1 MNRQTLTHLGLSA
14 LSLWLLAA
22 CGAPAPTPIAQ
33 VSASPTA
40 TVTLTPTIA
49 PTLTPTPEP
58 TFTPTPTSTPT
69 PTPLPNPLDVQYMRQ
84 QTYPGS
90 DLVIERELPRGGNY
104 TQAIVSY
111 QSAGNKLYALLT
123 IPIGDRPPTGW
134 PIIVFNH
141 GYIPPAV
148 YRTVE
153 DYQSHV
159 RRLASSGYIVIKPDY
174 RGHADSEGE
183 SRGGYGQPDYTVDV
197 LNAVAAIKRH
207 PDADPKRL
215 GMYGHSMGGHITLRA
230 MVTTSDIKAGVIWA
244 GVVASYADLLDNWRR
259 PIPASIPPQA
269 RRWREELVTQHGSPA
284 ENPAF
289 WNSISPIAFA
299 ADVSG
304 PIQLHHGTNDADVPT
319 EFSDSLNQALL
330 NAGREVE
337 YFVYPGDNHN
347 LLNNW
352 GTVMARTV
360 AFFDKHVKGEQAA
373 SN

>member
-1 MNRQTLTHLGLSA
+1 MNRPPLISLSILA
-14 LSLWLLAA
+14 VWLLAA
-22 CGAPAPTPIAQ
+22 CSTPAPVAQ
-33 VSASPTA
+33 VIATAAPTA
-40 TVTLTPTIA
+40 TSAPTSTHTTTPTI
-49 PTLTPTPEP
+49 TSTPVP
-58 TFTPTPTSTPT
+58 TPTPTPTITPT
-69 PTPLPNPLDVQYMRQ
+69 PTPLPNPLDVSYMRQ

-90 DLVIERELPRGGNY
+90 DLVIERELPRGSNY

-111 QSAGNKLYALLT
+111 QSEGNKIFALLT

-134 PIIVFNH
+134 PVIVFNH
-141 GYIPPAV
+141 GYIPPEV
-148 YRTVE
+148 YRTTE
-153 DYQSHV
+153 LYESHV
-159 RRLASSGYIVIKPDY
+159 RRLATSGYIVIKPDY
-174 RGHADSEGE
+174 RGHGESEGDP
-183 SRGGYGQPDYTVDV
+183 RGGYGQPDYTIDV
-197 LNAVAAIKRH
+197 LNALASIKRH
-207 PDADPKRL
+207 PDADPNRL

-230 MVTTSDIKAGVIWA
+230 MVTTGDIKAGVIWA
-244 GVVASYADLLDNWRR
+244 GVVASYADLLNNWRR

-269 RRWREELVTQHGSPA
+269 RRWREEFVAQYGTPD

-330 NAGREVE
+330 DAGRDVE

-352 GTVMARTV
+352 GTVMSRTV
-360 AFFDKHVKGEQAA
+360 AFFDKHVKGEQTA

>member
-1 MNRQTLTHLGLSA
+1 MNRQTLISLSVMA
-14 LSLWLLAA
+14 MWLLAA
-22 CGAPAPTPIAQ
+22 CSAPAPVAQ
-33 VSASPTA
+33 VSVTSTA
-40 TVTLTPTIA
+40 TSAPTRPPTIA
-49 PTLTPTPEP
+49 PTPVPTL
-58 TFTPTPTSTPT
+58 TPTPTSTPT
-69 PTPLPNPLDVQYMRQ
+69 PTPTPVPNPLDVEFMRQ

-111 QSAGNKLYALLT
+111 QSEGNKIYALLA

-134 PIIVFNH
+134 PVIVFNH

-174 RGHADSEGE
+174 RGHGDSEGE

-197 LNAVAAIKRH
+197 LNAVASIKRY
-207 PDADPKRL
+207 PEADPKRI

-269 RRWREELVTQHGSPA
+269 RRWREEFVAQHGSPA

-352 GTVMARTV
+352 GTVMSRTV
-360 AFFDKHVKGEQAA
+360 AFFDKHVKGEQMA

>member
-1 MNRQTLTHLGLSA
+1 
-14 LSLWLLAA
+14 
-22 CGAPAPTPIAQ
+22 
-33 VSASPTA
+33 
-40 TVTLTPTIA
+40 
-49 PTLTPTPEP
+49 
-58 TFTPTPTSTPT
+58 
-69 PTPLPNPLDVQYMRQ
+69 MRQ

-90 DLVIERELPRGGNY
+90 DLVIERELPRGSNY

-111 QSAGNKLYALLT
+111 QSAGNKIFALLT

-134 PIIVFNH
+134 PVIVFNH
-141 GYIPPAV
+141 GYIPPEV
-148 YRTVE
+148 YRTTE
-153 DYQSHV
+153 LYESHV
-159 RRLASSGYIVIKPDY
+159 RRLATSGYIVIKPDY
-174 RGHADSEGE
+174 RGHGESEGDP
-183 SRGGYGQPDYTVDV
+183 RGGYGQPDYTIDV
-197 LNAVAAIKRH
+197 LNALASIKRH
-207 PDADPKRL
+207 PDADPNRL

-230 MVTTSDIKAGVIWA
+230 MVTTGDIKAGVIWA
-244 GVVASYADLLDNWRR
+244 GVVASYADLLNNWRR

-269 RRWREELVTQHGSPA
+269 RRWREEFVAQYGTPD

-330 NAGREVE
+330 DAGRDVE

-360 AFFDKHVKGEQAA
+360 AFFDKHVKGEQTA